1 MVKMFSQWDFNKIRF
16 QCYVKWAVLQQ
27 LLLLHTVTLYR
38 LLVKAQDNLY
48 LNLSKN
54 LNYFQLF
61 LVLTIF
67 PANIIG
73 DFLWFNTCSAMDEP
87 HCSRFIFRFQLKVL
101 GQNLHHSCHQI
112 YLISC
117 RSFEIRS
124 LDYSSASKNEP
135 HSELHIYIWIY
146 IQNIFLNLD
155 LINSRKGKKHNS
167 GISPSNNRKFRN
179 SAQDRIIQIWKVRKW
194 SIQMFE
200 NKKPVRAFLGNH
212 DFKGCFLEH
221 NFEDGKLFS

>member
-1 MVKMFSQWDFNKIRF
+1 MLPSLRETRYKPEANFQAPIIKLELNFTFFYFYQFLVIVWPKMVKMFSQWDFNKIRF

-38 LLVKAQDNLY
+38 LLVKAQDSKY

-87 HCSRFIFRFQLKVL
+87 HCSRFIFRFQFKVL

-112 YLISC
+112 YIISF
-117 RSFEIRS
+117 RSFEIRR

-179 SAQDRIIQIWKVRKW
+179 SA
-194 SIQMFE
+194 
-200 NKKPVRAFLGNH
+200 
-212 DFKGCFLEH
+212 
-221 NFEDGKLFS
+221 